1 MPRCVPLIGTTFA
14 VIGDAAQGF
23 FRSVVAAH
31 AASQQVV
38 SDALQTQNLGFG
50 QHSTFWRRRISVG
63 LRIAVATQVVARVR
77 GAISPGDSSVLDR
90 ELQAARCWQGFVSVV
105 RGVLLPSAVVTPPD
119 GGGGGADK
127 EGVAMGFCGDVPF
140 PGVVGSGFARGCD
153 PAGA

>member
-38 SDALQTQNLGFG
+38 SDALQTQNLSFG
-50 QHSTFWRRRISVG
+50 QHSTYWGRRISVG
-63 LRIAVATQVVARVR
+63 LRIAVAMQVVARVR

-105 RGVLLPSAVVTPPD
+105 RGALLPSVVVTPVD
-119 GGGGGADK
+119 GGGSGAD
-127 EGVAMGFCGDVPF
+127 EEDVCY
-140 PGVVGSGFARGCD
+140 GRLW
-153 PAGA
+153 